1 MDNSN
6 RLWVLNLCDE
16 LLFSIGLVC
25 FLALTYLN
33 HSDRGWWFLCSS
45 ADADD
50 VHLDDAHPPSSA
62 VSHSSLYSIR
72 SPGWQSSSRQ
82 RASSVENRR
91 ALILLFLIRAGLRR
105 FRKTLIGTKEL
116 RRNFSRGDIS
126 FSGFGIHSRSK
137 KLPAQW
143 LRPSSLRI

>member
-1 MDNSN
+1 MIIFIST
-6 RLWVLNLCDE
+6 RLTIIIVHHQKTTTCGSGPD
-16 LLFSIGLVC
+16 G
-25 FLALTYLN
+25 
-33 HSDRGWWFLCSS
+33 RGWWFLCSS

-91 ALILLFLIRAGLRR
+91 ALILLFLIRDRLAGVMPTLSARSLRETWRSTISLSRCMRIIPGLPHQTAVSGRSRR
-105 FRKTLIGTKEL
+105 FARGT
-116 RRNFSRGDIS
+116 R
-126 FSGFGIHSRSK
+126 
-137 KLPAQW
+137 
-143 LRPSSLRI
+143 